1 MKKHTRGALCAL
13 AVFFLASCSD
23 SIEKDYKKATKEQ
36 QKGHF
41 RRAAQLYD
49 RVIGRDSSHP
59 LSVEAMKEAARISF
73 LEIKDYSR
81 AARYYKLVIQYSP
94 TEKDR
99 MEAQSQL
106 ASLYFEGLQDY
117 SSAAIEYSK
126 LASSTTIESERADH
140 KLSVAR
146 SYYYL
151 GNYFQTLSE
160 ISEILK
166 LKLDKQTEFHALL
179 LNGNVLVAQKKF
191 LEAAKLFEGIIAKF
205 PEKALTENVHL
216 VLSLSLEESGDYKKA
231 LGVLE
236 LIKPIYK
243 PEEYLELRIK
253 RIQERAKNQPG
264 VKGYRK

>member
-1 MKKHTRGALCAL
+1 LRS
-13 AVFFLASCSD
+13 FFLTLGCSD
-23 SIEKDYKKATKEQ
+23 SIKKDFNRAAQEQ
-36 QKGHF
+36 QSGHY

-49 RVIGRDSSHP
+49 RVISRDSSHP
-59 LSVEAMKEAARISF
+59 LAVEAMKEAARISF

-81 AARYYKLVIQYSP
+81 AARYYKLVIQFSP
-94 TEKDR
+94 DENDR
-99 MEAQSQL
+99 MQAQNQL

-117 SSAAIEYSK
+117 ANAAIEYSK
-126 LASSTTIESERADH
+126 LASSTTIESERAAH

-160 ISEILK
+160 ISEVLK

-179 LNGNVLVAQKKF
+179 LNGNVFVAQKKF
-191 LEAAKLFEGIIAKF
+191 FEAAKLFEGIISKF
-205 PEKALTENVHL
+205 PDMALLENVHL
-216 VLSLSLEESGDYKKA
+216 ILSLAHEESGDYKKA
-231 LGVLE
+231 LATLE
-236 LIKPIYK
+236 QIKPVYK

-264 VKGYRK
+264 AKGFRK